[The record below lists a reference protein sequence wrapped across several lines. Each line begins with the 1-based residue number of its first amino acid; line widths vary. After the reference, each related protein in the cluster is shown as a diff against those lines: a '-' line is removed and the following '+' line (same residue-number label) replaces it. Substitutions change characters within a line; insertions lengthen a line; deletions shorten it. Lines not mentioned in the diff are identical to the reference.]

1 MTSPRLGTKIKS
13 LRRREGIT
21 QAELARR
28 LEISSSYLNLIE
40 NNKRPLTAALLIR
53 LAQQFDVDLGAFASD
68 DDARLVGE
76 LMEVLSDPLFD
87 GHRLKGPDVREFV
100 DAAPTAAR
108 AMRTLYRQYVESS
121 QTTRDL
127 AEQVTEGQDMSE
139 QVAEGQ
145 DVSPRHSN
153 RLPPEEVSDLIQA
166 NRNFFGTLEDAAE
179 RLRRDA
185 NLDETNLIYHDL
197 VDYLHD
203 THGVT
208 VIQLPIHVERGA
220 VRRYDP
226 KRHTLTLS
234 ALLDPGG
241 TNFQLTHQIGL
252 LEASDAIDDI
262 IDAGHLTS
270 PQSIALARVALA
282 NYFAGAVMMPYAPLL
297 AEAEAVGYDVELI
310 SRKFKCSFE
319 QVCHRLTCLRKPGA
333 EGVAFH
339 FIRVDIAGNISKR
352 FSASGVP
359 FARFSGAC
367 PRWALFLAFHTPG
380 VIRTQLSEMPNG
392 QRYFC
397 LTRTVNK
404 TRGGFRA
411 RPTLQAVCIGC
422 KAEDAHRLVYAEHL
436 DMTSA
441 PAIPIGVTCRLCE
454 RTQCSDRAFP
464 SLTAPLNVDENVRGP
479 NLYSGG

>member
-1 MTSPRLGTKIKS
+1 MTTPRLGTKIKA
-13 LRRREGIT
+13 LRRREAIT

-28 LEISSSYLNLIE
+28 LGISASYLNLIE
-40 NNKRPLTAALLIR
+40 NNKRPLTATLLIQI
-53 LAQQFDVDLGAFASD
+53 AQQFDVDLGAFAND

-108 AMRTLYRQYVESS
+108 AMRTLYRQFRESS

-127 AEQVTEGQDMSE
+127 AEQVTEGQDL
-139 QVAEGQ
+139 
-145 DVSPRHSN
+145 SPRPSN

-179 RLRRDA
+179 KLRLDA
-185 NLDETNLIYHDL
+185 NLDETNLVYHDL

-203 THGVT
+203 KLGVE
-208 VIQLPIHVERGA
+208 VIQLPTHVERAA

-234 ALLDPGG
+234 ALLDPSGA
-241 TNFQLTHQIGL
+241 NFQLAHQIGL
-252 LEASDAIDDI
+252 LEASEQIDAII
-262 IDAGHLTS
+262 AAGHLTS
-270 PQSIALARVALA
+270 PQSVALARVALG

-297 AEAEAVGYDVELI
+297 AEAEAVGYDVEII
-310 SRKFKCSFE
+310 SRKFHTSFE

-380 VIRTQLSEMPNG
+380 IIRTQLSEMPNG

-422 KAEDAHRLVYAEHL
+422 RAEDAHRLVYAEHL
-436 DMTSA
+436 DLTSA
-441 PAIPIGVTCRLCE
+441 PTIPIGVTCRLCE

-464 SLTAPLNVDENVRGP
+464 SLTAPLNVDENVRGL
-479 NLYSGG
+479 NLYAGG

>member
-1 MTSPRLGTKIKS
+1 MTNQRLGTKIKA
-13 LRRREGIT
+13 LRRRESIT
-21 QAELARR
+21 QAELAKR
-28 LEISSSYLNLIE
+28 LEISASYLNLIE
-40 NNKRPLTAALLIR
+40 NNKRPLTAALLIKV
-53 LAQQFDVDLGAFASD
+53 AQQFDMDLGAFASD
-68 DDARLVGE
+68 DDARLTSE

-87 GHRLKGPDVREFV
+87 GHRLKGNDVREFV

-108 AMRTLYRQYVESS
+108 AMRTLYRQFREAT

-127 AEQVTEGQDMSE
+127 AEQVTEGQDL
-139 QVAEGQ
+139 GTK
-145 DVSPRHSN
+145 PGTHHGN

-166 NRNFFGTLEDAAE
+166 NRNFFGTLEEAAE
-179 RLRRDA
+179 RLRREA
-185 NLDETNLIYHDL
+185 ELDETNLVYHDL
-197 VDYLHD
+197 VDHLREA
-203 THGVT
+203 HGVE
-208 VIQLPIHVERGA
+208 VIQLPSHQERAA
-220 VRRYDP
+220 VRRFDP
-226 KRHTLTLS
+226 KRRTLTLS
-234 ALLDPGG
+234 PLLEPCGA
-241 TNFQLTHQIGL
+241 NFQLAHQIGL
-252 LEASDAIDDI
+252 LEASEQIDQI
-262 IDAGHLTS
+262 IDSGHLTS

-282 NYFAGAVMMPYAPLL
+282 NYFAGAVLMPYAPLL
-297 AEAEAVGYDVELI
+297 AEAESIGYDVDLL
-310 SRKFKCSFE
+310 SRKFHASFE

-422 KAEDAHRLVYAEHL
+422 RAEDAHRLVYAEHL
-436 DMTSA
+436 DLTSA

-464 SLTAPLNVDENVRGP
+464 SLTAPLHVDENVRGP
-479 NLYSGG
+479 NLYAGGS